1 MKFLIINGVNL
12 NLLGTRE
19 PEVYGLKTL
28 KDLEKYLFE
37 ISFDL
42 GIDIEVWQSNI
53 EGDIVEKI
61 QEARGIFNGIVIN
74 AGAYS
79 HTSIAIRDAISAI
92 NIPCAEVH
100 ISNVYKREEFR
111 HKSVLAPVC
120 VGQISGFGFE
130 GYKLALEGLT
140 KVRKS

>member
-19 PEVYGLKTL
+19 PEIYGSKTL
-28 KDLEKYLFE
+28 KDLEKYLYE
-37 ISFDL
+37 YSFDL
-42 GIDIEVWQSNI
+42 GVDVEVWQSNI
-53 EGDIVEKI
+53 EGEIVEKI
-61 QEARGIFNGIVIN
+61 HSAGAIFDGIVIN

-79 HTSIAIRDAISAI
+79 HTSIAIRDAISAV

-111 HKSVLAPVC
+111 HKSLLAPVC

-130 GYKLALEGLT
+130 GYKMALEGL
-140 KVRKS
+140 KERIK

>member
-19 PEVYGLKTL
+19 PEIYGSKTL

-37 ISFDL
+37 LSFDL
-42 GIDIEVWQSNI
+42 GIDVEVWQSNI
-53 EGDIVEKI
+53 EGEIVEKI
-61 QEARGIFNGIVIN
+61 QEARDVFDGIVIN

-79 HTSIAIRDAISAI
+79 HTSIAIRDAISAVS
-92 NIPCAEVH
+92 IPCAEVH

-111 HKSVLAPVC
+111 HKSLLAPVC
-120 VGQISGFGFE
+120 VGQISGFGFS
-130 GYKLALEGLT
+130 GYKMALEGL
-140 KVRKS
+140 KERIK

>member
-12 NLLGTRE
+12 NLLGIRE
-19 PEVYGLKTL
+19 PEIYGSKTL

-61 QEARGIFNGIVIN
+61 QEARGVFDGIVIN

-79 HTSIAIRDAISAI
+79 HTSIAIRDAISAV

-130 GYKLALEGLT
+130 GYKMALEGL
-140 KVRKS
+140 KERIK